1 MEELVFSL
9 HSCKIL
15 NLFVMNSQLAWK
27 HANSLSSLSL
37 DDWHFV
43 KASKMPLLS
52 LISILQLGSRSGNW
66 LRKLFVCVVVLTT
79 FSKSGMAN

>member
-1 MEELVFSL
+1 VEELVFSL

-37 DDWHFV
+37 DVCHLV

-52 LISILQLGSRSGNW
+52 LISILQLG
-66 LRKLFVCVVVLTT
+66 
-79 FSKSGMAN
+79 